1 MINTSGQAFQ
11 RDVLEASREVPLLVD
26 FWAPWCGPCRA
37 LGPMLERLEED
48 YAGRFRL
55 VKINSDENP
64 ELSAEF
70 GVRSIPTV
78 VAFVDG
84 RPVDSFVGVLPE
96 TQLRAFIERVA
107 PDACEI
113 ERRKAQALAAAGDH
127 AGALTA
133 LRAALTLRP
142 ASDEARL
149 DLATLLLDAP
159 ALDEG
164 PATEAAE
171 VLERTGALAQQT
183 PRYRALQTRID
194 SLRVAARLPAIEVL
208 RQQVAERPDDLQ
220 ARADLARQLIAQQ
233 QFEPALDELLEIVAR
248 DRTFADDYGRKT
260 MLSVFELIADRPEV
274 VGRYRR
280 RLASLL
286 NL

>member
-1 MINTSGQAFQ
+1 SGQTFQ
-11 RDVLEASREVPLLVD
+11 RDVLDASREIPLLVD

-37 LGPMLERLEED
+37 LGPMLERLEQD

-70 GVRSIPTV
+70 GVRSIPYV

-96 TQLRAFIERVA
+96 SQLRAFIERVA
-107 PDACEI
+107 PDASEI
-113 ERRKAQALAAAGDH
+113 ERRKAQSLAAAGDP
-127 AGALTA
+127 AGALAA
-133 LRAALTLRP
+133 LRAALALRP

-149 DLATLLLDAP
+149 DMAALLLDAP
-159 ALDEG
+159 ALDKAQ
-164 PATEAAE
+164 ATEAAE
-171 VLERTGALAQQT
+171 MLDRTSALAQQT
-183 PRYRALQTRID
+183 PRYRALRTRID
-194 SLRVAARLPAIEVL
+194 SLQVAARLPAVDLL
-208 RQQVAERPDDLQ
+208 RQRIANRPDDLQ

-248 DRTFADDYGRKT
+248 DRAYGDDFGRTT

-274 VGRYRR
+274 IGRYRR
-280 RLASLL
+280 RLAALL

>member
-1 MINTSGQAFQ
+1 MINTSGQTFQ
-11 RDVLEASREVPLLVD
+11 RDVLDASREVPLLVD

-55 VKINSDENP
+55 VKINSDESP
-64 ELSAEF
+64 ELSAEY

-96 TQLRAFIERVA
+96 PQLRAFIERVA

-113 ERRKAQALAAAGDH
+113 ERRKAQALAEAGDR

-142 ASDEARL
+142 SSDAARL
-149 DLATLLLDAP
+149 DLATLLLDVPSLGQA
-159 ALDEG
+159 ET
-164 PATEAAE
+164 TEAAE
-171 VLERTGALAQQT
+171 LLDRTGALAQQS
-183 PRYRALQTRID
+183 PRYRALRTRID
-194 SLRVAARLPAIEVL
+194 SLQMAARLPAMEVL
-208 RQQVAERPDDLQ
+208 RQQVAERPEDLQ

-248 DRTFADDYGRKT
+248 DRAFADDYGRKT
-260 MLSVFELIADRPEV
+260 MLSVFELIADRPEL

>member
-1 MINTSGQAFQ
+1 MINTSGQTFQ
-11 RDVLEASREVPLLVD
+11 RDVLDASREIPLLVD

-70 GVRSIPTV
+70 GVRSIPYV

-96 TQLRAFIERVA
+96 SQLRAFIERVA
-107 PDACEI
+107 PDASEI
-113 ERRKAQALAAAGDH
+113 ERRKAQSLAAAGDR
-127 AGALTA
+127 AGALAA
-133 LRAALTLRP
+133 LRAALALRP

-149 DLATLLLDAP
+149 DMAALLLDAP
-159 ALDEG
+159 ALDK
-164 PATEAAE
+164 AQVTEAAD
-171 VLERTGALAQQT
+171 VLDRTSALAQQT
-183 PRYRALQTRID
+183 PRYRALRTRID
-194 SLRVAARLPAIEVL
+194 SAQAAAQLPASDVL
-208 RQQVAERPDDLQ
+208 RQRIAERPDDLQ
-220 ARADLARQLIAQQ
+220 ARADLAQQLIAQQ

-248 DRTFADDYGRKT
+248 DRAYGDDFGRRT

-274 VGRYRR
+274 IGRYRR
-280 RLASLL
+280 RLAALL

>member
-1 MINTSGQAFQ
+1 MINTSGQTFQ
-11 RDVLEASREVPLLVD
+11 RDVLDASREIPLLVD

-37 LGPMLERLEED
+37 LGPMLERLEQD

-70 GVRSIPTV
+70 GVRSIPYV

-96 TQLRAFIERVA
+96 SQLRAFIERVA
-107 PDACEI
+107 PDASEI
-113 ERRKAQALAAAGDH
+113 ERRKAQSLAAAGDP
-127 AGALTA
+127 AGALAA
-133 LRAALTLRP
+133 LRAALALRP

-149 DLATLLLDAP
+149 DMAALLLDAP
-159 ALDEG
+159 ALDKAQ
-164 PATEAAE
+164 ATEAAD
-171 VLERTGALAQQT
+171 VLDRTSALAQQT
-183 PRYRALQTRID
+183 PRYRALRTRID
-194 SLRVAARLPAIEVL
+194 SLQVAARLPAVDLL
-208 RQQVAERPDDLQ
+208 RQRIAERPDDLQ

-248 DRTFADDYGRKT
+248 DRAYGDDFGRTT

-274 VGRYRR
+274 IGRYRR
-280 RLASLL
+280 RLAALL

>member
-1 MINTSGQAFQ
+1 MINTGGQTFQ

-55 VKINSDENP
+55 VKINSDENS

-78 VAFVDG
+78 IAFVDG
-84 RPVDSFVGVLPE
+84 RPVDSFIGVLPE
-96 TQLRAFIERVA
+96 SQLRAFIERVA
-107 PDACEI
+107 PDAGEI
-113 ERRKAQALAAAGDH
+113 ERRKAQALAAAGDR
-127 AGALTA
+127 AGAQMA

-149 DLATLLLDAP
+149 DLVTLLLDVPAP
-159 ALDEG
+159 DE
-164 PATEAAE
+164 AQAAEAAE
-171 VLERTGALAQQT
+171 ALDRTSALAQQT
-183 PRYRALQTRID
+183 PRYRALRTRID
-194 SLRVAARLPAIEVL
+194 SLQVAARLPTLEVL

-220 ARADLARQLIAQQ
+220 ARSDLARQLIAQK

-248 DRTFADDYGRKT
+248 DRAFADGYGRKT

>member
-1 MINTSGQAFQ
+1 MNTSGQTFQ
-11 RDVLEASREVPLLVD
+11 RDVLDASREIPLLVD

-70 GVRSIPTV
+70 GVRSIPYV

-96 TQLRAFIERVA
+96 SQLRAFIERVA
-107 PDACEI
+107 PDASEI
-113 ERRKAQALAAAGDH
+113 ERRKAQSLAAAGDR
-127 AGALTA
+127 AGALAA
-133 LRAALTLRP
+133 LRAALALRP

-149 DLATLLLDAP
+149 DMAALLLDAP
-159 ALDEG
+159 ALDKAQ
-164 PATEAAE
+164 ATEAAD
-171 VLERTGALAQQT
+171 VLDRTSALAQQT
-183 PRYRALQTRID
+183 PRYRALRTRID
-194 SLRVAARLPAIEVL
+194 SLQVAARLPAVDLL
-208 RQQVAERPDDLQ
+208 RQRIADRPDDLQ

-248 DRTFADDYGRKT
+248 DRAYGDDFGRRT

-274 VGRYRR
+274 IGRYRR
-280 RLASLL
+280 RLAALL